1 MQFMNLVT
9 EFVLNMVKATCLWN
23 GTTTGRPTSDG
34 PILLTSDGQAACHW
48 YAVTGNWL
56 LVTGKIARH

>member
-1 MQFMNLVT
+1 MFLD
-9 EFVLNMVKATCLWN
+9 LW
-23 GTTTGRPTSDG
+23 GEQSEKSPLPTTTGKPTSDG